1 MTDLKKLER
10 GRIEQRALWIGAWSG
25 LAMGGLGL
33 GFGLLTRS
41 EAIMLDG
48 LFSVVGFA
56 IALATIRVSQMVQQP
71 ASPAYQFGFSS
82 YEPLINL
89 IKGVVI
95 GFVALFALVSSVDAI
110 RHGGREVQAGW
121 ATIYALIAASG
132 CAGVAAVL
140 RAAARR
146 SASPLLEVDV
156 RNWIVD
162 GLLSA
167 GVGVAFLVAFLLR
180 DTGLAWIVPYADPGL
195 VLVLVLLISPMPV
208 RTAWMGF
215 RELMGGAPEPEIQQK
230 VHDLL
235 AGEFAE
241 LADVKPWVRMLKA
254 GRLIYV
260 QIYLIVP
267 EDVEI
272 GSVELLDQVRSSI
285 YAALRPEFPDL
296 SLDVVFTGGH
306 ERWLRASIASGPP
319 RPELDVGDSGTHD
332 RPSGVEGS

>member
-1 MTDLKKLER
+1 MTEMTKAR
-10 GRIEQRALWIGAWSG
+10 RARVEQRALWIGAWSG

-71 ASPAYQFGFSS
+71 ASPGYQFGFSG

-89 IKGVVI
+89 TKGLVI

-121 ATIYALIAASG
+121 ATIYAVVAAGG
-132 CAGVAAVL
+132 CAAVAAML

-146 SASPLLEVDV
+146 SGSPLLQVDV
-156 RNWIVD
+156 KNWIVD

-167 GVGVAFLVAFLLR
+167 AVAVAFLAAFLLR
-180 DTGLAWIVPYADPGL
+180 DSGLAWLVPYADPGL
-195 VLVLVLLISPMPV
+195 VVLLVLLIAPMPV

-215 RELMGGAPEPEIQQK
+215 RELMGGAPEPGVQQR

-260 QIYLIVP
+260 QIYLLVP
-267 EDVEI
+267 DEVEI
-272 GSVELLDQVRSSI
+272 GSVALLDQVRGRI
-285 YAALRPEFPDL
+285 YEALKPAFPDL
-296 SLDVVFTGGH
+296 SLDVLFTGGH

-319 RPELDVGDSGTHD
+319 RLEEDASDAGNRD
-332 RPSGVEGS
+332 RSSGVEGA

>member
-1 MTDLKKLER
+1 MNKAER
-10 GRIEQRALWIGAWSG
+10 ARVEQRALWIGAWSG

-71 ASPAYQFGFSS
+71 ASPAYQFGFSG
-82 YEPLINL
+82 YEPLITL
-89 IKGVVI
+89 TKGLVI

-121 ATIYALIAASG
+121 ATVYAVIAATG
-132 CAGVAAVL
+132 CGVVAAVL

-156 RNWIVD
+156 KNWVVD

-167 GVGVAFLVAFLLR
+167 GVAVAFLAAFLLR
-180 DTGLAWIVPYADPGL
+180 DSSLAWLVPYADPGL
-195 VLVLVLLISPMPV
+195 VVLLVVLIAPMPV
-208 RTAWMGF
+208 RTAWTGF

-235 AGEFAE
+235 AEEFAE

-260 QIYLIVP
+260 QIYLLVP
-267 EDVEI
+267 DDVEI
-272 GSVELLDQVRSSI
+272 GSVELLDQVRGRI
-285 YAALRPEFPDL
+285 YEALRPEFPDL
-296 SLDVVFTGGH
+296 SLDVLFTGGH

-319 RPELDVGDSGTHD
+319 RVEEATGDSGNPG
-332 RPSGVEGS
+332 RSPGVEGA